1 MMLESFGKHLIA
13 SYGAL
18 PHTLARAPDY
28 RLVAD
33 TSGVL
38 CSGRQKKITKNLKMK
53 I

>member
-1 MMLESFGKHLIA
+1 MLESFGKHLIA

-38 CSGRQKKITKNLKMK
+38 CSGRQKKKSQKT
-53 I
+53 